1 VIPYIRCYTCRM
13 GEAKHSNHPIRFPD
27 QDWED
32 LGEAAKAAGSDRS
45 AVIRQFVNWWLRRPL
60 ARLPERPP
68 EYAASVRQA
77 PTVHTPPAAPVPA
90 GQPGPPPGRVPF
102 REPEPCPHPK
112 QRVLKGFC
120 HACGTHVGGQP
131 RG

>member
-1 VIPYIRCYTCRM
+1 M
-13 GEAKHSNHPIRFPD
+13 GDAKHGIHPIRFPN

-60 ARLPERPP
+60 ARLPERPA
-68 EYAASVRQA
+68 EHAASTRQA
-77 PTVHTPPAAPVPA
+77 PAVHTPAAPEPDTSLRPAAGA
-90 GQPGPPPGRVPF
+90 VPF
-102 REPEPCPHPK
+102 REPEPCSHPK

-120 HACGTHVGGQP
+120 GACGTHVG
-131 RG
+131 